1 MAEAGEKKAPRE
13 GRGAAGG
20 KGPYFRSV
28 LNLPLMF
35 LT

>member
-1 MAEAGEKKAPRE
+1 MPEAGEKKAPRE
-13 GRGAAGG
+13 GRGAG
-20 KGPYFRSV
+20 KRKDYFRSV